1 MSTNRDVGIR
11 VAVAGGTGRT
21 GRRVV
26 SALQRA
32 GHQTVVMSR
41 SSGVDLVAGQ
51 GVDRALADVDA
62 VIDVTNTLVADDDA
76 AREFFANATGH
87 LLEAEQRAGVAH
99 HVLLSILGVDRVHG
113 NAHYVG
119 KRHQEHLVQEGPV
132 PYTIVRA
139 AQFHDFAAMVV
150 SWTRHGQTAVIPP
163 LLVQPVAVSDV
174 ADVLATS
181 AAAPARSA
189 PSTSPARAHTIWWT
203 WHGAHSPGAASP
215 SPSSR
220 AGTTVRSASRWPGTS
235 CFPGLARSSP
245 QPPSM
250 HGSRPQRRSPQVEPS
265 ASSTSSTLL
274 RAANDLGV
282 AVHAHPAGQGR
293 SNAHAVRSRHR
304 LRDRHRRHLFDDLQL

>member
-51 GVDRALADVDA
+51 GIDRALADVDA
-62 VIDVTNTLVADDDA
+62 VIDVTNTLAADDDA

-87 LLEAEQRAGVAH
+87 LLEAEERAGVAH

-119 KRHQEHLVQEGPV
+119 KRHQEHLVQTGPV

-150 SWTRHGQTAVIPP
+150 SWTRQGQTAVIPP

-174 ADVLATS
+174 ADVVATS
-181 AAAPARSA
+181 AAAPARFGTIDLAGPGPQDLVDMARRTLTRRGESLTLI
-189 PSTSPARAHTIWWT
+189 PS
-203 WHGAHSPGAASP
+203 WHDGPFGIEMAGDVLLPGPDALLAA
-215 SPSSR
+215 
-220 AGTTVRSASRWPGTS
+220 TTFDSWLETEEA
-235 CFPGLARSSP
+235 
-245 QPPSM
+245 
-250 HGSRPQRRSPQVEPS
+250 
-265 ASSTSSTLL
+265 TSS
-274 RAANDLGV
+274 G
-282 AVHAHPAGQGR
+282 
-293 SNAHAVRSRHR
+293 
-304 LRDRHRRHLFDDLQL
+304 

>member
-1 MSTNRDVGIR
+1 MTSSIADRNAGMGTNRHVGIR

-62 VIDVTNTLVADDDA
+62 VIDVTNAMVADDDA

-119 KRHQEHLVQEGPV
+119 KRHQEHLVQESPV

-181 AAAPARSA
+181 AAAAARLGTIDLAGPGPHDLVDMARRTLTRRGQSLTLI
-189 PSTSPARAHTIWWT
+189 PS
-203 WHGAHSPGAASP
+203 WHDGPFGTEMAGDVLLPGPGALLAATTFDAWLTTAEAISPG
-215 SPSSR
+215 
-220 AGTTVRSASRWPGTS
+220 
-235 CFPGLARSSP
+235 
-245 QPPSM
+245 
-250 HGSRPQRRSPQVEPS
+250 
-265 ASSTSSTLL
+265 
-274 RAANDLGV
+274 
-282 AVHAHPAGQGR
+282 
-293 SNAHAVRSRHR
+293 
-304 LRDRHRRHLFDDLQL
+304 

>member
-51 GVDRALADVDA
+51 GIDRALADVDA

-87 LLEAEQRAGVAH
+87 LLEAEERAGVAH

-119 KRHQEHLVQEGPV
+119 KRHQEHLVQTGPV

-150 SWTRHGQTAVIPP
+150 SWTRQGQTAVIPP

-174 ADVLATS
+174 ADVVATS
-181 AAAPARSA
+181 AAAPARFGTIDLA
-189 PSTSPARAHTIWWT
+189 GPAHKIWWT

-215 SPSSR
+215 LPSSR
-220 AGTTVRSASRWPGTS
+220 AGTMVRSASRWPGTS
-235 CFPGLARSSP
+235 SFPGLRRSSP
-245 QPPSM
+245 PPPSI
-250 HGSRPQRRSPQVEPS
+250 HGSRPRRRPPQVELS
-265 ASSTSSTLL
+265 ASGSADP
-274 RAANDLGV
+274 R
-282 AVHAHPAGQGR
+282 
-293 SNAHAVRSRHR
+293 
-304 LRDRHRRHLFDDLQL
+304 

>member
-26 SALQRA
+26 SALHRA

-51 GVDRALADVDA
+51 GIDQALADVDA

-76 AREFFANATGH
+76 AREFFANATGN
-87 LLEAEQRAGVAH
+87 LLEAEERVGVAH

-119 KRHQEHLVQEGPV
+119 KRHQEHLVRTGPV

-139 AQFHDFAAMVV
+139 AQFHEFAAMVV
-150 SWTRHGQTAVIPP
+150 SWTRQGQTAVIPP

-174 ADVLATS
+174 ADVVVTS
-181 AAAPARSA
+181 VAAPARFGAIDLAGPGPQDLVDMARRTLTRRGESLTLI
-189 PSTSPARAHTIWWT
+189 PSWQGGPFGIEMA
-203 WHGAHSPGAASP
+203 GDVLLPGPDALLAA
-215 SPSSR
+215 
-220 AGTTVRSASRWPGTS
+220 TTFDAWLETEE
-235 CFPGLARSSP
+235 A
-245 QPPSM
+245 
-250 HGSRPQRRSPQVEPS
+250 
-265 ASSTSSTLL
+265 TSS
-274 RAANDLGV
+274 G
-282 AVHAHPAGQGR
+282 
-293 SNAHAVRSRHR
+293 
-304 LRDRHRRHLFDDLQL
+304 

>member
-51 GVDRALADVDA
+51 GIDRALADVDA
-62 VIDVTNTLVADDDA
+62 LIDVTNTSVADDDA

-87 LLEAEQRAGVAH
+87 LLEAEERAGVAH

-119 KRHQEHLVQEGPV
+119 KRHQEHLVQTGPV

-139 AQFHDFAAMVV
+139 AQFHEFAAMVV
-150 SWTRHGQTAVIPP
+150 SWTRQGQTAVIPP

-174 ADVLATS
+174 ADVVATS
-181 AAAPARSA
+181 AV
-189 PSTSPARAHTIWWT
+189 SPARFGTIDLAGPGPQDLVDMARRT
-203 WHGAHSPGAASP
+203 LTRRGESLTLIPSWHDGPFGIEMAGDALLPGPEALLAPTTFDSWLE
-215 SPSSR
+215 SEEAISS
-220 AGTTVRSASRWPGTS
+220 G
-235 CFPGLARSSP
+235 
-245 QPPSM
+245 
-250 HGSRPQRRSPQVEPS
+250 
-265 ASSTSSTLL
+265 
-274 RAANDLGV
+274 
-282 AVHAHPAGQGR
+282 
-293 SNAHAVRSRHR
+293 
-304 LRDRHRRHLFDDLQL
+304 